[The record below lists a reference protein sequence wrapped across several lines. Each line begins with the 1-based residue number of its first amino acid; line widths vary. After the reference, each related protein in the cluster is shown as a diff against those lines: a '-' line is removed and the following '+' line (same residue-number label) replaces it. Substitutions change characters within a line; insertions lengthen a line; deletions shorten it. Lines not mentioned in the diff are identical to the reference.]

1 MLLYRY
7 TQATYRLSKRLK
19 PPYRASYGARTT
31 FFTTSSK
38 STILEDEKEQQT
50 NKIIDNGDDD
60 EKLDKRVWPIA
71 ASNLMM
77 GTAIGV
83 LMPVMPL
90 FAQKIGITTAELG
103 AAVSE
108 AGPQLS

>member
-31 FFTTSSK
+31 FYDIFK

-60 EKLDKRVWPIA
+60 EQLDKRVWPIA

-77 GTAIGV
+77 E
-83 LMPVMPL
+83 PR
-90 FAQKIGITTAELG
+90 
-103 AAVSE
+103 
-108 AGPQLS
+108 